1 MATVRGTVEIDI
13 ETCKGCELCIDA
25 CPQESL
31 GMSKEIN
38 ALGYHYAVLIQD
50 NCTGCVNCALVCPDA
65 VITVYR
71 SRKKTEPGKAVEKEP
86 VAIISSVKSHIK
98 VTVGEPPE
106 GRVIL

>member
-1 MATVRGTVEIDI
+1 MAKVQGTVSISVD
-13 ETCKGCELCIDA
+13 TCKGCELCIGA

-31 GMSKEIN
+31 AMSKEIN

-71 SRKKTEPGKAVEKEP
+71 SGGNSSSAKKAAKEP
-86 VAIISSVKSHIK
+86 VAVISNVKGNI
-98 VTVGEPPE
+98 TLTLDRPQT
-106 GRVIL
+106 GRVDI